1 MFTFGHRCWPT
12 LVKTAVDVY
21 LEVEAGEIWAGS
33 RCLPAVTVMQR
44 GIYAHLSSVGIMRKT
59 APKTGRRT
67 WRSEE
72 NREVWGENRSET
84 ENIIS
89 LAKHALDGGNF
100 LGKKFRIIS
109 RGAKPS

>member
-1 MFTFGHRCWPT
+1 MLANICEDSIW
-12 LVKTAVDVY
+12 
-21 LEVEAGEIWAGS
+21 EVEGEEIWACS

-72 NREVWGENRSET
+72 NREVWGENRSQI

-89 LAKHALDGGNF
+89 PAKHPLDGGNI
-100 LGKKFRIIS
+100 LGKKLRIIS

>member
-1 MFTFGHRCWPT
+1 MLPVEIGGRAC
-12 LVKTAVDVY
+12 VY
-21 LEVEAGEIWAGS
+21 ICAEMLAYICEDSIWEVEGKEIWACS

-72 NREVWGENRSET
+72 NREVLAENRSHI
-84 ENIIS
+84 ENITA
-89 LAKHALDGGNF
+89 LAKQGC
-100 LGKKFRIIS
+100 
-109 RGAKPS
+109 

>member
-1 MFTFGHRCWPT
+1 MCIW
-12 LVKTAVDVY
+12 
-21 LEVEAGEIWAGS
+21 EVEAGEIWASS

-72 NREVWGENRSET
+72 NREVLAENRSPHI
-84 ENIIS
+84 ENITA
-89 LAKHALDGGNF
+89 LAKQGCRCRKEG
-100 LGKKFRIIS
+100 GKKFRIIS

>member
-1 MFTFGHRCWPT
+1 MLADICEDSIW
-12 LVKTAVDVY
+12 
-21 LEVEAGEIWAGS
+21 EVEGEEIWACS

-44 GIYAHLSSVGIMRKT
+44 GIYAHLSSVGRIMRKT

-72 NREVWGENRSET
+72 NREVLAENRPHI
-84 ENIIS
+84 ENITA
-89 LAKHALDGGNF
+89 LAKQGCRCRKEG
-100 LGKKFRIIS
+100 GKKFRIIS

>member
-1 MFTFGHRCWPT
+1 MGLFTFEHRCWRT
-12 LVKTAVDVY
+12 FVKTAVGVY
-21 LEVEAGEIWAGS
+21 LEVGEIWACS

-72 NREVWGENRSET
+72 NRENRSQM
-84 ENIIS
+84 ENLIS
-89 LAKHALDGGNF
+89 LAKHVCWCRGNF
-100 LGKKFRIIS
+100 LGKKLRIIS

>member
-1 MFTFGHRCWPT
+1 MGLFTFEHRCWRT
-12 LVKTAVDVY
+12 FVKTAVGVY
-21 LEVEAGEIWAGS
+21 LEGGEIWACS

-72 NREVWGENRSET
+72 NREVLAENRSHI
-84 ENIIS
+84 ENITA
-89 LAKHALDGGNF
+89 LAKQGC
-100 LGKKFRIIS
+100 
-109 RGAKPS
+109 